1 MTPQPQIKRG
11 NHDAML
17 YGKTPPQSPDYESAV
32 LGAVMLEQS
41 ALDIVESIIYNPE
54 CFYSEANRRVW
65 SAIRKM
71 SQRGA
76 KIDFMTVCE
85 ELRANGEL
93 EIVGGSYYVTGLTRD
108 VVSSAHIEEH
118 SRVIVQ
124 KALAR
129 DLIKKCLETVSK
141 CYDEYEDIFDTI
153 DFINNAIT
161 DLQSLGTRTKVE
173 TLAGGLNEAIA
184 ECVTNRE
191 KEGHLIG
198 TSTGIQCIDDK
209 IGGLAV
215 PDYGIIAAETGAG
228 KTALGLNIAFEV
240 SETEYLTYLS
250 LEMIKKQ
257 LGFRK
262 CSHDTGFAYQDL
274 ARGKYKNEDGE
285 YVKLPDYVIQQL
297 YGIKEKVANERLL
310 IHDKG
315 GLSVATFRNIV
326 AYNKK
331 KYGCTKYIIDYVQL
345 MNTNGSGVKHNSET
359 EKITYISNQIKSIC
373 NEYQVQVIALS
384 QFSRKKDGEKRLHR
398 LSDLKGASSL
408 EQDADWVILLFEP
421 IKNGFTEVEMN
432 GEVFFFNDRSD
443 LFAQVEKCRSGDVG
457 GAKVTFTKKSGRIT
471 DPNQRKKNDLF
482 HTETFNIKSE
492 IGGAPILDLPF
503 K

>member
-17 YGKTPPQSPDYESAV
+17 YGKVPPQSPDYESAV

-71 SQRGA
+71 SQRAA

-93 EIVGGSYYVTGLTRD
+93 EKVGGSYYVTLLTRD

-118 SRVIVQ
+118 ARVIVQ

-173 TLAGGLNEAIA
+173 TLADGLNEAIS

-191 KEGHLIG
+191 NEGHLIG

-209 IGGLAV
+209 IGGLNE
-215 PDYGIIAAETGAG
+215 PDMTIIGGETGGG
-228 KTALGLNIAFEV
+228 KTALALNIAFNV
-240 SETEYLTYLS
+240 SETEYITYCS

-257 LGFRK
+257 LAFRK
-262 CSHDTGFAYQDL
+262 CSHDTGFSFQDL
-274 ARGKYKNEDGE
+274 ARGKYINEAGE
-285 YVKLPDYVIQQL
+285 YVKLPDYVIKQL
-297 YGIKEKVANERLL
+297 YMIKEKVANERLL

-331 KYGCTKYIIDYVQL
+331 KYGCTKFIIDYVQL
-345 MNTNGSGVKHNSET
+345 MNANGSGMKFTNDT
-359 EKITYISNQIKSIC
+359 ERVSYISNQIKSIC
-373 NEYQVQVIALS
+373 IEYKVAIIVLS

-398 LSDLKGASSL
+398 LSDLKNSGSL
-408 EQDADWVILLFEP
+408 EQDADNVILLFEP
-421 IKNGFTEVEMN
+421 LRNGFTEVEVN
-432 GEVFFFNDRSD
+432 DEVFFFSEKSD
-443 LFAQVEKCRSGDVG
+443 LFAQFEKCRSGEKG